1 MRLGEMLVRDGQ
13 VTEEQLAQAVAQQ
26 QRDGGR
32 FGTVLVELGLIDLD
46 TLTVYLGIELG
57 VPIATGATLER
68 AKRHAVRLLSA
79 EQAARYRCVPIQ
91 TADRQL
97 IAAIDD
103 PHDLEALVELAA
115 ATGYRV
121 VPRVAPEIRIYY
133 YLERY
138 YGVARP
144 SRFLEFGDSPRG
156 ARRQTSSPHL
166 PAPPLPGLPPQMVPV
181 PAPTPTPTLE
191 PRAERREPP
200 PPAAAPPVPEEQE
213 ALELDAADLLVEL
226 EADDSETAEQAPET
240 HEVSAAPVAPPSDE
254 TYAPLEVDDAAARLR
269 EVTHRG
275 EVAEAIM
282 GYAAGLFEVAVLF
295 IVRDNMAF
303 GWKGFGPGVDRDR
316 IETLLLPLEAPS
328 ILQTAAAGDGFF
340 HARPFPATLHNH
352 LWKVLRT
359 TAPDHAAV
367 AVIKIGSRVVNV
379 LYGHRAGG
387 RELSE
392 LDIDGLREIGG
403 AASQA
408 YVRLIKMAKTGVTA
422 DPDDEDDGA
431 DQDGA
436 PGSDEAAAAKASTG
450 QKKRKGKRK
459 QRG

>member
-1 MRLGEMLVRDGQ
+1 MIRSRAMRLGEMLVRDGH
-13 VTEEQLAQAVAQQ
+13 VTEEQLEQAVTHQ

-103 PHDLEALVELAA
+103 PHDLEALVELAG

-144 SRFLEFGDSPRG
+144 PRFLAFGDSPRG
-156 ARRQTSSPHL
+156 ARRQPSAPNL

-181 PAPTPTPTLE
+181 PAPTPTPAL
-191 PRAERREPP
+191 PARPERREQPP
-200 PPAAAPPVPEEQE
+200 DPRPPAPPAVADQE
-213 ALELDAADLLVEL
+213 ALELDAEDLLEEL
-226 EADDSETAEQAPET
+226 DADDSETAEKAAETQA
-240 HEVSAAPVAPPSDE
+240 VSAAPIAPAADE
-254 TYAPLEVDDAAARLR
+254 TYPSLEVDDAASRLR

-275 EVAEAIM
+275 DVAEAIM
-282 GYAAGLFEVAVLF
+282 GYAAGLFQTAVLF

-303 GWKGFGPGVDRDR
+303 GWKGFGPGLDRDR
-316 IETLLLPLEAPS
+316 IETLLIPLEVPS
-328 ILQTAAAGDGFF
+328 IFQTAAAGDGFF
-340 HARPFPATLHNH
+340 HAQPFPATLHNH

-359 TAPDHAAV
+359 SPPANAAV

-379 LYGHRAGG
+379 LYGHCEGG

-392 LDIDGLREIGG
+392 LDIAGLREIGG
-403 AASQA
+403 AAAGA
-408 YVRLIKMAKTGVTA
+408 YVRLIQMAKTGGVEGE
-422 DPDDEDDGA
+422 DEGRK
-431 DQDGA
+431 A
-436 PGSDEAAAAKASTG
+436 PAGNEKRRSKK
-450 QKKRKGKRK
+450 KKRG
-459 QRG
+459 